1 MNSSLAS
8 ATPRGSFEER
18 ALRLHD
24 ALGLGLDVIPDTVQE
39 NASATL
45 SRVMERRQL
54 SAEHTVI
61 GFFGA
66 TGSGKSTLFNT
77 IAGMPLA
84 RTAVTRPT
92 TSDGTE
98 AKSFWTGLRS
108 NIGSIPR
115 RTNRYARFVPKH
127 KIRRQI
133 LQHPTKS

>member
-45 SRVMERRQL
+45 SRVMDRRQL
-54 SAEHTVI
+54 SAEHTII

-92 TSDGTE
+92 TSEIQAAIWGRDGSE
-98 AKSFWTGLRS
+98 ELLDWLK
-108 NIGSIPR
+108 IE
-115 RTNRYARFVPKH
+115 NRVYP
-127 KIRRQI
+127 
-133 LQHPTKS
+133 